1 MNQTASQFPAEW
13 RKVLAACVGV
23 PLAVGLIVLAF
34 LWPVKTSEPRNLP
47 VGIVGPPPAVE
58 NFQAAM
64 AENSPGLL
72 DLVEAADRSEAV
84 SQVERRLTF
93 GAIIL
98 AAPPD
103 APEVLTAP
111 AGSPMASQMLAG
123 LASQLQAKAAEGAAA
138 SGGID
143 GTPQVQVTPIV
154 PLSESDQAGSGLAAA
169 SFPLVIGGA
178 VGGVIIALL
187 VAGAARRATALLGFS
202 LVTGLV
208 MALVLGSWF
217 GYLPGTFVASWL
229 AVAVTV
235 LAISAVITG
244 CAAVAGRAGLGLAV
258 VLTILVANPLSA
270 AQMPWQFLAQPWGAI
285 GQLLPP
291 GAGNWLVRSV
301 SYFPTA
307 DNTKQWLVLGVWAVL
322 GLALVGLSHLR
333 RDTAKP
339 LLPVSV
345 LNH

>member
-1 MNQTASQFPAEW
+1 MNQTGSQFNAEW

-34 LWPVKTSEPRNLP
+34 LWPVKTSEPNSLP

-64 AENSPGLL
+64 AENSPSLL
-72 DLVEAADRSEAV
+72 DLVEAVDRAEAV
-84 SQVERRLTF
+84 SQIERRLTF

-123 LASQLQAKAAEGAAA
+123 LASQLQAKAAEEAAA
-138 SGGID
+138 SGAAA
-143 GTPQVQVTPIV
+143 TPQVQVTPIV

-208 MALVLGSWF
+208 MALILGSWF
-217 GYLPGTFVASWL
+217 GYLPGGFVASWL
-229 AVAVTV
+229 AVAMTV
-235 LAISAVITG
+235 LAISAVIAG
-244 CAAVAGRAGLGLAV
+244 CAAAAGRAGLGLAV
-258 VLTILVANPLSA
+258 VLTILLANPLSA
-270 AQMPWQFLAQPWGAI
+270 AQMPWQFLANPWGGI

-301 SYFPTA
+301 SYFPAA
-307 DNTKQWLVLGVWAVL
+307 DNTKQWLVLAIWAVL
-322 GLALVGLSHLR
+322 GLALVGLGHLR
-333 RDTAKP
+333 RDKGKLILP
-339 LLPVSV
+339 LGAGG
-345 LNH
+345 H